1 MKIAIIGGT
10 GFIGSN
16 LIKYLP
22 KKHKIIATYINKKKI
37 NKKLIGIKNI
47 KWKYLDIYKKKNF
60 FKYLE
65 NPDLVL
71 HFGWSNLPN
80 YQLKFHLKKELPKQ
94 KKFIYNLLEN
104 GLRNIFIASTCFEYG
119 NQSGKLSEI
128 TKEKPNNS
136 YSLAKYKLKNYTF
149 SLLKK
154 FNFNLVWGRIFYI
167 YGKHNSR
174 ATLYNQI
181 LNSSKKKNKEI
192 EVYGNLVRDY
202 LNIDKISKIIIN
214 LIFKKKSFGLVNI
227 CSGKGTSLKNLIK
240 KITKEEK
247 ITAKINYKNYTKVSE
262 NDEVVK
268 FWGCNKKLKQCL
280 RDNN

>member
-1 MKIAIIGGT
+1 MKIAVIGAT

-16 LIKYLP
+16 LIKHLP
-22 KKHKIIATYINKKKI
+22 KKYKIIATYINKKKI
-37 NKKLIGIKNI
+37 NINLPKTKNI

-65 NPDLVL
+65 KPDVVL

-80 YQLKFHLKKELPKQ
+80 YKLKFHLTKELPKQ
-94 KKFIYNLLEN
+94 KKFIYNLIKS
-104 GLRNIFIASTCFEYG
+104 GLKNIFIASTCFEYG
-119 NQSGKLSEI
+119 NQSGKLNEN

-154 FNFNLVWGRIFYI
+154 FNFNLTWGRIFYI

-181 LNSSKKKNKEI
+181 LNSSKKSSNKI
-192 EVYGNLVRDY
+192 NVYGNLVRDY
-202 LNIDKISKIIIN
+202 LYIDQMSKIIIN
-214 LIFKKKSFGLVNI
+214 LASKNKNFGIINI
-227 CSGKGTSLKNLIK
+227 CSGKGISLKNLVK
-240 KITKEEK
+240 KICK
-247 ITAKINYKNYTKVSE
+247 IENISVKINFINNNKKNSE
-262 NDEVVK
+262 PIK
-268 FWGCNKKLKQCL
+268 FWGCNKKLKLCL
-280 RDNN
+280 QNNKE